1 MSRLRVLNTDEEL
14 HEFGERYAEVSR
26 HTPPAEYLNH
36 ATVYG
41 YFRRGEMIGGTTLS
55 DRAPFRVIE
64 ELPVECRREV
74 EDRLDLDD
82 LVESGCVWL
91 RPEYR
96 GLSST
101 LFWWQLSAK
110 TARTG
115 RRWRLGATS
124 VPGLARIYQAA
135 GGTQVYGSVHN
146 AEGESHHKWLF
157 TNETSQWRQAIVR
170 SVWYKIRRDHR
181 ARAAS

>member
-14 HEFGERYAEVSR
+14 HEFGQRYAEVSR

-64 ELPVECRREV
+64 DLPAERRREV
-74 EDRLDLDD
+74 EARLDLDD

-101 LFWWQLSAK
+101 LFWWQLSAQ

-124 VPGLARIYQAA
+124 VPGLAQIYQAS
-135 GGTQVYGSVHN
+135 GGTQVYGSVQQ
-146 AEGESHHKWLF
+146 AEGETRRKWLF

-170 SVWYKIRRDHR
+170 SVWYKICRSKRPR
-181 ARAAS
+181 AKS